1 MPPEPAHIAEAKKM
15 TPGNDRFQFVFGS
28 RAYDLASRTHIM
40 GIVNVTP
47 DSFSD
52 GGLFF
57 DAERAVAHGREL
69 AEQGADILDIGGES
83 TRPGSDPVSEQ
94 EEIRRVVPV
103 IERLSHECAI
113 PLSIDTYKANVAR
126 AALAAGACIVNDISG
141 LTYDHSMIEVV
152 HEHQATVVLMHV
164 LGSPKTMQVRP
175 VYQNVV
181 REVYE
186 FLESRSGAAR
196 RRGISQII
204 VDPGLGFGKEL
215 EHNLD
220 LVRQLQ
226 KFKRLGYPVL
236 IGPSRKSFIGKILDL
251 PVLQRLEGTAAA
263 VTACIMHG
271 ANIIRVHDVREMKR
285 VAQVADALK
294 ERGGE

>member
-1 MPPEPAHIAEAKKM
+1 M
-15 TPGNDRFQFVFGS
+15 TPEKDRFKFVFGS
-28 RAYDLASRTHIM
+28 QAYDLASRTHIM

-57 DAERAVAHGREL
+57 DQERAVAHGREL

-103 IERLSHECAI
+103 IERLSHECTV

-141 LTYDHSMIEVV
+141 LTYDPGMIEVV
-152 HEHQATVVLMHV
+152 LEHQATVVLMHI
-164 LGSPKTMQVRP
+164 LGTPKTMQVQP
-175 VYQNVV
+175 VYQDVV
-181 REVYE
+181 REVFE
-186 FLESRSGAAR
+186 FLESRAGVAR
-196 RRGISQII
+196 SRGIRQII
-204 VDPGLGFGKEL
+204 IDPGLGFGKEL

-220 LVRQLQ
+220 LVRHLQ
-226 KFKRLGYPVL
+226 KFKRLGHPV
-236 IGPSRKSFIGKILDL
+236 IVGPSRKSFIGKILDL
-251 PVLQRLEGTAAA
+251 PVHQRLEGTAAA
-263 VTACIMHG
+263 VTASIMHG
-271 ANIIRVHDVREMKR
+271 ANIVRVHDVREMKR

-294 ERGGE
+294 EPGGE

>member
-1 MPPEPAHIAEAKKM
+1 M
-15 TPGNDRFQFVFGS
+15 TPEKDRFQFVFGS
-28 RAYDLASRTHIM
+28 QVYDLASRTHIM

-57 DAERAVAHGREL
+57 DEERAVAHGREL

-83 TRPGSDPVSEQ
+83 TRPGSDPVSEE

-103 IERLSHECAI
+103 IKRLSRECTL

-126 AALAAGACIVNDISG
+126 AGLAAGACIVNDISG
-141 LTYDHSMIEVV
+141 LTYDPSMIEVV
-152 HEHQATVVLMHV
+152 REFQATVILMHV

-175 VYQNVV
+175 VYQDVV

-186 FLESRSGAAR
+186 FLESRSAAAR
-196 RRGISQII
+196 GIGISQII
-204 VDPGLGFGKEL
+204 IDPGLGFGKDL

-220 LVRQLQ
+220 LVRHL
-226 KFKRLGYPVL
+226 KMFKPIGYPVL

-251 PVLQRLEGTAAA
+251 PTRERLEGTAAA

-294 ERGGE
+294 APGGM

>member
-1 MPPEPAHIAEAKKM
+1 MLPDPAYVAEAKKM
-15 TPGNDRFQFVFGS
+15 TPEKDRFQFVFGS
-28 RAYDLASRTHIM
+28 QVYDLASRTHIM

-57 DAERAVAHGREL
+57 DEERAVARGREL

-83 TRPGSDPVSEQ
+83 TRPGSDPVSEK

-103 IERLSHECAI
+103 IKRLSRECTL

-126 AALAAGACIVNDISG
+126 AGLAAGACIVNDISG
-141 LTYDHSMIEVV
+141 LTYDPLMIEVV
-152 HEHQATVVLMHV
+152 REFQATVILMHI

-175 VYQNVV
+175 VYQDVV

-186 FLESRSGAAR
+186 FLEGRSAAAR
-196 RRGISQII
+196 GIGISQII
-204 VDPGLGFGKEL
+204 IDPGLGFGKDL

-220 LVRQLQ
+220 LVRHL
-226 KFKRLGYPVL
+226 KMFKPIGYPVL

-251 PVLQRLEGTAAA
+251 PTRERLEGTAAA

-285 VAQVADALK
+285 VAIVVDAIRK
-294 ERGGE
+294 NTVS

>member
-1 MPPEPAHIAEAKKM
+1 M
-15 TPGNDRFQFVFGS
+15 TPEKDRFKFVFGS
-28 RAYDLASRTHIM
+28 RTYDLASRTHIM

-57 DAERAVAHGREL
+57 DAERAVAHGHEL
-69 AEQGADILDIGGES
+69 AEEGADILDIGGES

-103 IERLSHECAI
+103 IERLSHECTI
-113 PLSIDTYKANVAR
+113 PLSIDTYKANVAH

-141 LTYDHSMIEVV
+141 LTYDPSMIEVV

-164 LGSPKTMQVRP
+164 LGSPKTMQMRP
-175 VYQNVV
+175 VYQDVV

-186 FLESRSGAAR
+186 FLESRSVAACG
-196 RRGISQII
+196 RGIRQII
-204 VDPGLGFGKEL
+204 IDPGLGFGKEL

-220 LVRQLQ
+220 LVRHLQ
-226 KFKRLGYPVL
+226 KFKELGYPVL

-251 PVLQRLEGTAAA
+251 PIHERLEGTAAA

-294 ERGGE
+294 EPGGE